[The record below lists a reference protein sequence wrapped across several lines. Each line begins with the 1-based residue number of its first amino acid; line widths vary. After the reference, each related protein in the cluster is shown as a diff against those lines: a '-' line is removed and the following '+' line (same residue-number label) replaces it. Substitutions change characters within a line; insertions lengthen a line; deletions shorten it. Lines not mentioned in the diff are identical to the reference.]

1 MKDNV
6 EKNKLFKG
14 IEKDSLNRMLVC
26 SKAQYKKY
34 KKGETVFHQEMEAKV
49 IYALLSGRVAIV
61 KHLISGRKNILYEV
75 GPGDVFGEHYFFGDS
90 RIYKYG
96 AEAYTDIE
104 VLEVPW
110 QFLFCF
116 CNEACKHHQQLVQNM
131 LEILSMKEWMTIK
144 KLNIV
149 STVSLTERISTWLL
163 DEAETSNIVKLKLNR
178 EELADYLGVARPSL
192 SRALMR
198 MQKDGLIEAGK
209 RQIKILDREKL
220 ENFSN

>member
-6 EKNKLFKG
+6 ERNKLFKG

-104 VLEVPW
+104 VLEIPW

-149 STVSLTERISTWLL
+149 STVSLTERISTWL
-163 DEAETSNIVKLKLNR
+163 S
-178 EELADYLGVARPSL
+178 
-192 SRALMR
+192 
-198 MQKDGLIEAGK
+198 
-209 RQIKILDREKL
+209 
-220 ENFSN
+220 

>member
-1 MKDNV
+1 
-6 EKNKLFKG
+6 
-14 IEKDSLNRMLVC
+14 MLVC

-104 VLEVPW
+104 VLEIPW

-163 DEAETSNIVKLKLNR
+163 DEAETSNVVKLKLNR

-209 RQIKILDREKL
+209 NQIKILDEEKL